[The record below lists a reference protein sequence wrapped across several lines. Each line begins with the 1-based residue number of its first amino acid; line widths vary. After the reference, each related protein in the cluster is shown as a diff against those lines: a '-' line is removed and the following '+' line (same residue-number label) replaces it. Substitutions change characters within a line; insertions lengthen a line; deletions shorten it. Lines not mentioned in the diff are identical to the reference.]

1 MAKLWIL
8 IFISSHH
15 LLFFFLFSPALL
27 PRRIG
32 DTRSSC
38 VVPYFFFFL
47 SKSVIAS
54 RLCMSIRLQCVT
66 KMIYALSYLNDLFL
80 NLSSVFHF
88 MVLSLSYM
96 HHIPPSFHLLVVFF
110 FLVWSDEGQ
119 QVYNSRPC
127 VYFGFFQVSTSHFS
141 SLWFG
146 FFFLRKRIFKHFIM
160 HFFLVY
166 FRFFLFF
173 LLTQSPVKER
183 SLCFFAPCWG
193 PRLVKRA
200 GQRALLSRSKHKKE
214 RKKKKGRTQWG
225 VTLVATVCCSD
236 ETNRNRKKY

>member
-1 MAKLWIL
+1 MRHQNDICFVIFERLVFKLVFRVPFYGSL
-8 IFISSHH
+8 FELYASYSSIV
-15 LLFFFLFSPALL
+15 SP
-27 PRRIG
+27 
-32 DTRSSC
+32 SC
-38 VVPYFFFFL
+38 
-47 SKSVIAS
+47 
-54 RLCMSIRLQCVT
+54 R
-66 KMIYALSYLNDLFL
+66 
-80 NLSSVFHF
+80 
-88 MVLSLSYM
+88 
-96 HHIPPSFHLLVVFF
+96 FF

-127 VYFGFFQVSTSHFS
+127 VYFGFFQVSTSLFS